1 MFTKFFYHASRL
13 HLIHQLIIAL
23 IVFLGISA
31 IWWAGYV
38 FFDEFFLP
46 KLKIQYRVLFAFLL
60 GLMIL
65 IGTRQVVN
73 NLM

>member
-1 MFTKFFYHASRL
+1 VFTKFFYHASRL

>member
-1 MFTKFFYHASRL
+1 MFNNYFHHASRL
-13 HLIHQLIIAL
+13 HLLHQLIISL
-23 IVFLGISA
+23 IIFSGISA

-46 KLKIQYRVLFAFLL
+46 KLKIQYRVLFAFLI

-65 IGTRQVVN
+65 IGTHQVVS

>member
-23 IVFLGISA
+23 IVFVGISA

>member
-13 HLIHQLIIAL
+13 HLLHQLIIAL
-23 IVFLGISA
+23 IVFVGISA

-46 KLKIQYRVLFAFLL
+46 KLKIQYRVLLAFLI

-65 IGTRQVVN
+65 IGTHQVVS